1 MTAVRV
7 DARYC
12 GGRPGRAPSRYRAW
26 AERVAGATP
35 AGRDRTVDALRAA
48 AIAGVVLGHWLVSA
62 VVADPDRPAALHGA
76 SPLSTLPAL
85 APASWL
91 FETLGLFFVAAGYAA
106 ARPRRSTVHSGSRVD
121 GRAAL
126 RWLTRPSV
134 VRLGVPVL
142 VLAAV
147 WLPAL
152 LALDAAG
159 APAST
164 RHLVVSLVTH
174 PLWFLAVYLV
184 LAAAAPLLRRLVFH
198 CGLWSVLPAV
208 LAVAAVD
215 AARGGGLPAW
225 LAPVATPIAW
235 AVPYL
240 FGMALSRGLTRRGG
254 ATLLAGGIAGG
265 AVLLWLGYPASAVGV
280 PGDRWSNLDPPS
292 LFALALAAAQLGAFL
307 LVRPWLARLLSRP
320 AAWAPVAGLNRAA
333 MTVYCWHQ
341 SALLLVT
348 FAAVPV
354 GPLPGL
360 LDRPTGSWVAHRLWW
375 LPVFAGVLVALCRLF
390 HRRERPAAPADVPSG
405 RPGSPVGAGWVPAGE
420 PATAAAGQAVSRSVR
435 SPSTTRTS
443 PSESAQCG
451 RSAAV

>member
-7 DARYC
+7 DARRR
-12 GGRPGRAPSRYRAW
+12 GGPGRAPSRYRVW

-35 AGRDRTVDALRAA
+35 GGRDRTVDALRAI

-85 APASWL
+85 APVSWL

-106 ARPRRSTVHSGSRVD
+106 ARPRRSPAGAGRGTVHSDSRVD

-126 RWLTRPSV
+126 RWLTRPSA

-152 LALDAAG
+152 LVLDASG

-208 LAVAAVD
+208 LTVAAVD
-215 AARGGGLPAW
+215 AARGTGLPAW
-225 LAPVATPIAW
+225 VAPVATPVAW
-235 AVPYL
+235 SVPYL
-240 FGMALSRGLTRRGG
+240 FGMVLARGLAQR
-254 ATLLAGGIAGG
+254 GG
-265 AVLLWLGYPASAVGV
+265 AVLLAGGVAGAAVLLSLGYPASAVGV

-307 LVRPWLARLLSRP
+307 LVRPWLARLLARP

-348 FAAVPV
+348 FAAVPL

-360 LDRPTGSWVAHRLWW
+360 LDQPTGAWVAHRLWW
-375 LPVFAGVLVALCRLF
+375 LPVFALALLALARLF
-390 HRRERPAAPADVPSG
+390 HRAPRPVDAG
-405 RPGSPVGAGWVPAGE
+405 RDAQV
-420 PATAAAGQAVSRSVR
+420 VSSVVV
-435 SPSTTRTS
+435 SPSTTSTS
-443 PSESAQCG
+443 PSESVQCG
-451 RSAAV
+451 RSAAVR